1 MPLGLPSEAASL
13 AFLGIILAA
22 AMIIAFA
29 RRRAPLGRGVFQ
41 ASCVNL
47 ALQALHVAEEF
58 SAGFHVRAPAL
69 FGLPPWSPDFFVW
82 INMAA
87 ISAWTLALA
96 AIAAGRPNVVASGL
110 LWFLALASIG
120 NAVWH
125 PAASLAL
132 GGYFPGTATAVPLG
146 AAGLVLAAALARSRR
161 PDAGPA

>member
-1 MPLGLPSEAASL
+1 MPFGLPSEAASL
-13 AFLGIILAA
+13 AFLGILLVA

-29 RRRAPLGRGVFQ
+29 HRGAPLGTRTLP
-41 ASCVNL
+41 AACVDL

-87 ISAWTLALA
+87 IAAWTLALA
-96 AIAAGRPNVVASGL
+96 AIASGRPNVPAIGL

-120 NAVWH
+120 NALWH
-125 PAASLAL
+125 PATSIAL

-146 AAGLVLAAALARSRR
+146 LAGLVLATALAGRR
-161 PDAGPA
+161 QSGPA